1 LIRIRLKMES
11 GEEEDLSMDTQP
23 ETGLLDIG

>member
-1 LIRIRLKMES
+1 MES